1 MFEKSPILIVID
13 GFRRFWLDVERVKL
27 VPYIAGGEGPVG
39 SAPETPEVP
48 ANFDG
53 LSDEDL
59 TDLHGRL
66 EAKFTAERPDAA
78 TKAQIDQLKGYREA
92 QKRIADEVTRRR
104 AEVAENAEALKAL
117 DETVGLPGDEPDPE
131 DAETPAEPA
140 ETPAEPATPADA
152 AAPAPEAIAA
162 SLTAGG
168 VAGARQPQTA
178 AEKAPAPAKTRPRAP
193 MQAAASQTVV
203 PYQQE
208 VTLGDIGRIADKV
221 KSDLRPVREVVRAY
235 VASVPAFEDMGDLG
249 QELLSTANGAQR
261 NDALI
266 REAVEAFQ
274 ARRAERLGRPAV
286 KTAAICDPLDIIREI
301 PDYVSQADPL
311 SGAFPSRG
319 MTRLG
324 FNFTPAVSLAAVA
337 AGTQFGWDDTDQASV
352 DPTDPDTWKPCLDA
366 TCPSP
371 CTITAV
377 ASTGCLTFDVTT
389 EMSNPERIR
398 DLMSK
403 LTALRIRDR
412 TIGLLDLIDGLSV
425 DFTKTG
431 SYSLLPDTIYAIG
444 KVLPRLLY
452 AERLDAEDYTLFLPP
467 GFAESLV
474 IDKNGKEFA
483 DSAELSQ
490 QADAAARSLGALFG
504 LEVIRLRDE
513 TDALF
518 DALPAVATPTA
529 LDDGPCAWPLRL
541 VHTPSALYGSTGVID
556 TGVQSD
562 PQLARQNKRQW
573 FQEEFVLLTK
583 HGSPPWAK
591 ITLTSASSG
600 SRAAA
605 STKLTCS

>member
-27 VPYIAGGEGPVG
+27 VPYVAGGDGPVDEG
-39 SAPETPEVP
+39 AAAPEVP
-48 ANFDG
+48 ADFTG
-53 LSDEDL
+53 LSDDDL
-59 TDLHGRL
+59 AGLHGEL
-66 EAKFTAERPDAA
+66 EAKYSAERPAA
-78 TKAQIDQLKGYREA
+78 QTKAQIDKLRGYREA
-92 QKRIADEVTRRR
+92 QARIADEVKRRI
-104 AEVAENAEALKAL
+104 AEKAENAEALKAL
-117 DETVGLPGDEPDPE
+117 DETTPLPE
-131 DAETPAEPA
+131 DAPADGDPAAPAETLETPAEPA
-140 ETPAEPATPADA
+140 APSDA
-152 AAPAPEAIAA
+152 PAPAPEAIAA
-162 SLTAGG
+162 SLTADG
-168 VAGARQPQTA
+168 VAGARKAQTA

-235 VASVPAFEDMGDLG
+235 VASVPAFEDMGDIG

-266 REAVEAFQ
+266 REAVEAFN

-319 MTRLG
+319 ITRLG

-337 AGTQFGWDDTDQASV
+337 EGTQFGWDDTDQASV

-412 TIGLLDLIDGLSV
+412 TIGLLDLMDGLSV
-425 DFTKTG
+425 DFTHTG
-431 SYSLLPDTIYAIG
+431 DYSLMPDAIYAIG
-444 KVLPRLLY
+444 KVLPRLVY

-474 IDKNGKEFA
+474 IDINGKEFA
-483 DSAELSQ
+483 TSEELGQ
-490 QADAAARSLGALFG
+490 QAAAAARHIGDVFG

-541 VHTPSALYGSTGVID
+541 IHTPSALYGSTGVID
-556 TGVQSD
+556 TGIQSD